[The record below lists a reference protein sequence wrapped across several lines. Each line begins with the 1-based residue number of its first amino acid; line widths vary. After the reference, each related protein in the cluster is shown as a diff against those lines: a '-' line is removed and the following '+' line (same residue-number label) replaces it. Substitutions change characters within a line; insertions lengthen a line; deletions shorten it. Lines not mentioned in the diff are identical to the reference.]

1 MTRKEWEEELDRL
14 AAACRS
20 FQHAIALEDDDDRTQ
35 ALDDIW
41 GLTEDIIREREEMHY
56 RKW

>member
-20 FQHAIALEDDDDRTQ
+20 FQHAFALDEDDDCPEGI
-35 ALDDIW
+35 DDIW
-41 GLTEDIIREREEMHY
+41 GLTEGIIRQHESMRS
-56 RKW
+56 KA

>member
-20 FQHAIALEDDDDRTQ
+20 FQHAFALDEDDDCPEGI
-35 ALDDIW
+35 DDIW
-41 GLTEDIIREREEMHY
+41 GLTEDIIRQHESMRS
-56 RKW
+56 KA